1 MKTTIIAVALA
12 ATLATLAGC
21 AVQPNSANVY
31 KARQAQNEQSVRMG
45 TVESVRQV
53 TIDKGESGTGVL
65 AGAALGGVA
74 GSAVGGGKGAIAASI
89 LGAVAGGIAGQSI
102 EANSANKP
110 GFEITVRLDNG
121 DLRAIVQDADEQFRP
136 GERVRLLSDGRT
148 TRVTH

>member
-1 MKTTIIAVALA
+1 MKTSIIAVALA

>member
-1 MKTTIIAVALA
+1 MKTSIIAVALA
-12 ATLATLAGC
+12 ATVATLAGC

-148 TRVTH
+148 TRVTQ

>member
-1 MKTTIIAVALA
+1 MKTSIIAVALA

-53 TIDKGESGTGVL
+53 TIDRGESGTGVL

>member
-1 MKTTIIAVALA
+1 MNPSIIAVALA

-21 AVQPNSANVY
+21 AVQPNSASVY

-121 DLRAIVQDADEQFRP
+121 DMRAIVQDADEQFRP

>member
-1 MKTTIIAVALA
+1 MKTSIIAVALA

-121 DLRAIVQDADEQFRP
+121 DMRAIVQDADEQFRP